1 VHVVRRL
8 ESTGR
13 ANGLGAAKRGEQELV
28 SQVWTGELM
37 TFASDDADR
46 VMFAD
51 AELMVEGLR
60 NVKTRPRWR
69 AMRFV
74 RDETYLCVNEG
85 VRDKD
90 EILRRVMG
98 KTEEEF
104 GSIILLAVLA
114 ALVQFIVLRILK
126 RIFPEEE

>member
-1 VHVVRRL
+1 V
-8 ESTGR
+8 
-13 ANGLGAAKRGEQELV
+13 
-28 SQVWTGELM
+28 
-37 TFASDDADR
+37 TFESDDFDR

-51 AELMVEGLR
+51 AELLVEGLR

-74 RDETYLCVNEG
+74 RDETFRCVNEG
-85 VRDKD
+85 IRDKD
-90 EILRRVMG
+90 EILRRVKE

-114 ALVQFIVLRILK
+114 ALVQFIVLRILR
-126 RIFPEEE
+126 RIWPDEDIE